1 MSRTTF
7 ILAATSWLW
16 VPALILAL
24 VGSFGLWGPVVL
36 LLLLFDSNEL
46 ADEESK
52 QESADQ
58 EVNHAR

>member
-1 MSRTTF
+1 MSRSIF
-7 ILAATSWLW
+7 ILVATSWLW
-16 VPALILAL
+16 VPVLILAL

-36 LLLLFDSNEL
+36 LLLLFDSSDP

-52 QESADQ
+52 EESADQ